1 MSHVPCHTPDR
12 AATAREPGHDP
23 GDENRTA
30 PEQPNSTDDEN
41 RRLMDQYTE
50 IAVLAGGLA
59 HEIKNPLSTIRL
71 NLSLLAE
78 DFAQPQGTREQRALQ
93 KIRTVEREC
102 ERLNQI
108 LEEFLRFA
116 RVKDLRLQVCD
127 LNAVVREMVEFIQP
141 ETTAAGIETVSYFR
155 SDLPAVSLD
164 RDLFKQ
170 ALLNLILN
178 AEHAMP
184 KGGQLVLQTRPVP
197 AGAQLDVI
205 DTGCGMDSETLG
217 KIFRPFFSTR
227 RDGSGLGL
235 PTVRKIV
242 EAHRGTIAV
251 QSAVGKGTQFT
262 ITLPAAPEP
271 AAAAAATA
279 PPAAT

>member
-1 MSHVPCHTPDR
+1 MSHLHSKTP
-12 AATAREPGHDP
+12 
-23 GDENRTA
+23 
-30 PEQPNSTDDEN
+30 DDEN

-78 DFAQPQGTREQRALQ
+78 DFAQPQNTREQRALQ

-108 LEEFLRFA
+108 LEDFLRFA

-164 RDLFKQ
+164 RDVFKQ

-184 KGGQLVLQTRPVP
+184 KGGQLVLQTRPVMG
-197 AGAQLDVI
+197 GAQLDVI
-205 DTGCGMDSETLG
+205 DTGCGMDGETLA
-217 KIFRPFFSTR
+217 KLFRPFFSTR

-262 ITLPAAPEP
+262 ITLPAAPES
-271 AAAAAATA
+271 AAPLPGPP
-279 PPAAT
+279 PPA